1 MFTRD
6 RMFILPALT
15 AEALSRLSKRRIRR
29 LPRANA
35 GPPARA
41 REDSPR
47 AGARGQ
53 SPRGARG
60 GCRVRRR
67 DTSVTRP
74 MRADIRVGAEPAKRR
89 VSAFR
94 RVRGKR
100 NAGIS
105 RGAMHGQGQKR
116 RRRDARAGS
125 EAPKARCTG
134 RVRSASAHL
143 VVNVVFDEVLRG

>member
-47 AGARGQ
+47 AGRAT
-53 SPRGARG
+53 GAA
-60 GCRVRRR
+60 CVDATRV
-67 DTSVTRP
+67 
-74 MRADIRVGAEPAKRR
+74 
-89 VSAFR
+89 
-94 RVRGKR
+94 
-100 NAGIS
+100 
-105 RGAMHGQGQKR
+105 
-116 RRRDARAGS
+116 
-125 EAPKARCTG
+125 
-134 RVRSASAHL
+134 
-143 VVNVVFDEVLRG
+143 